1 VSDPLYVPA
10 GENVSFQWRA
20 TGDTDTFDIFAYLLN
35 TETGAVTTL
44 LNRTGTS
51 LSDATTWTSASAQ
64 VPATGNYRFVFVSGS
79 YDFSGGR
86 ATGATMFV
94 DNVQVSGNPPAQKPT
109 STELDALFGLVESQ
123 PASGALQASF
133 ELRGQT
139 ISSGPSASSA
149 QALRQLKDRI
159 DTLNEQGQ
167 LRGVSAQLIGGKL
180 RLTSLYP
187 GEAMGVNQLS
197 VSNNRYLASA
207 QTVQAAQAGVEHATG
222 LAGANVNSTGAQV
235 ANGVELSAQAV
246 ASAGT
251 LRYQVGANAG
261 ETIEFEFQD
270 FTGEQGMLDAL
281 TWDVSQRRLARAQLV
296 GSALGQVP
304 VNDEGQV
311 RSHIA
316 NREAAAQALGLLDM
330 MLRQVDTRRSLL
342 GAAMN
347 RLLSAGNNVSVGV
360 VQQSGSRSQIED
372 TDYAKSASA
381 LAKQQIVQ
389 NAASAVLAQ
398 ANIRPK
404 EILKLLEG

>member
-1 VSDPLYVPA
+1 
-10 GENVSFQWRA
+10 
-20 TGDTDTFDIFAYLLN
+20 
-35 TETGAVTTL
+35 
-44 LNRTGTS
+44 
-51 LSDATTWTSASAQ
+51 
-64 VPATGNYRFVFVSGS
+64 
-79 YDFSGGR
+79 
-86 ATGATMFV
+86 
-94 DNVQVSGNPPAQKPT
+94 
-109 STELDALFGLVESQ
+109 
-123 PASGALQASF
+123 
-133 ELRGQT
+133 
-139 ISSGPSASSA
+139 
-149 QALRQLKDRI
+149 
-159 DTLNEQGQ
+159 
-167 LRGVSAQLIGGKL
+167 
-180 RLTSLYP
+180 
-187 GEAMGVNQLS
+187 
-197 VSNNRYLASA
+197 
-207 QTVQAAQAGVEHATG
+207 
-222 LAGANVNSTGAQV
+222 
-235 ANGVELSAQAV
+235 
-246 ASAGT
+246 
-251 LRYQVGANAG
+251 
-261 ETIEFEFQD
+261 
-270 FTGEQGMLDAL
+270 
-281 TWDVSQRRLARAQLV
+281 V